1 MCKYSSAGD
10 VPALLFFTNF
20 MYDLLHGRL
29 HGQIEIT
36 AYSFLILDFSRVR
49 SGAFGARG
57 ERLKEQDWEK
67 YDYIADY

>member
-1 MCKYSSAGD
+1 
-10 VPALLFFTNF
+10 